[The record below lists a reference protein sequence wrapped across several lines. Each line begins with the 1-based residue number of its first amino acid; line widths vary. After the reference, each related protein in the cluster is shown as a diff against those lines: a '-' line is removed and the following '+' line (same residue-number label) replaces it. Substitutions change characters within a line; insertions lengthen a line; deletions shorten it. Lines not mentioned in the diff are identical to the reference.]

1 MQPSDGEI
9 RVVFRGARMV
19 VIDKPTGLLS
29 VPGKGPGK
37 EDCAAARVRA
47 WCAAEGMAFGGP
59 LVVHRLDMDTSG
71 LMVFGLD
78 PDAQRELSRQFEAR
92 EVEKRYIALVEGIV
106 ERDAGMIDAPIRLEP
121 AARPF
126 RVVDEARGQPAT
138 TRWRV
143 LAREIDRT
151 RVEFEPLTGRT
162 HQLRVHSALPAPR
175 GLGHAIVGDVLY
187 GEEGQRVFAALMGT
201 ERFTAEA
208 RRRGEEGEGGS
219 GMAVVDARGA
229 DAPRLMLHASWLRVC
244 DPGSGSWM
252 EVASGAPF

>member
-19 VIDKPTGLLS
+19 VIDKPAGLLS

-47 WCAAEGMAFGGP
+47 WCVAEGVSCAGP

-78 PDAQRELSRQFEAR
+78 GDAQRELSRQFEAR
-92 EVEKRYIALVEGIV
+92 EVEKRYVALVEGIV
-106 ERDAGMIDAPIRLEP
+106 ERDSGVIDAPIRLEP

-126 RVVDEARGQPAT
+126 RVVDEALGQPAE

-143 LAREIDRT
+143 IAREIDRT

-162 HQLRVHSALPAPR
+162 HQLRVHSALPSPR

-187 GEEGQRVFAALMGT
+187 GDEGRRVFAALMKGEFTT
-201 ERFTAEA
+201 ET
-208 RRRGEEGEGGS
+208 RRHREDGERGS
-219 GMAVVDARGA
+219 GVRAGGARG
-229 DAPRLMLHASWLRVC
+229 DGVPRLMLHASWLRVR
-244 DPGSGSWM
+244 DPGSGSWV
-252 EVASGAPF
+252 EVASAAPF